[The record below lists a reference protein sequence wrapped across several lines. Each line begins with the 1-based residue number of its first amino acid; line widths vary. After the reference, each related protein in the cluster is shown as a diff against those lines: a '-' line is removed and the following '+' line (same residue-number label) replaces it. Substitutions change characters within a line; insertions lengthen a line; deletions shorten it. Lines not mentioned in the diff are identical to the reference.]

1 MKRWVRSDRLPE
13 DPSILDNL
21 ANKSAGSEEE
31 TVPLS
36 EVQRRLVA
44 EPRKRGSVS
53 SSTSKGNS
61 INSSSGSRPLRPVV
75 DLLGG
80 ADLSASPTTS
90 TQHRNVVSSPG
101 GNVSVEKA
109 RSSPVTRSPA
119 QKPPSTDLLGLD
131 FDSSASVSSHKQN
144 ASVSSHTSTASSSAP
159 QTSAAPATPAH
170 NRLDLT
176 KSILSLYSSTPIQA
190 NPVPTQTNSNNTFA
204 SFQSNNFGGFTSVS
218 PTATAASNTTEPST
232 DSFSN
237 FQSSALAQDLST
249 TTAQKSNGLDSLSF
263 LTGNLNL
270 NPAPT
275 TTSTNPPP
283 ATKGMSNGFDGLF
296 STVSNPS
303 TNWSSASPTVNIN
316 SIPSVTHN
324 SWTTKE
330 NTAANTTTTT
340 GNNNNNNNNG
350 ADNSSTWNLSA
361 WDTKPATKTRPS
373 WTSGNEGWGNT
384 LSLNT
389 QSTHFAT
396 TADEDDEW
404 DDFKSTGPAAPA
416 GGIKAMED
424 DIFGNVWK

>member
-1 MKRWVRSDRLPE
+1 MRSDRLPE
-13 DPSILDNL
+13 DPSILDDL
-21 ANKSAGSEEE
+21 ANKSVGSEEE

-61 INSSSGSRPLRPVV
+61 INSSSGGRPLRPVV

-101 GNVSVEKA
+101 GHLSVEKS

-131 FDSSASVSSHKQN
+131 FDSSASVSSHKHN
-144 ASVSSHTSTASSSAP
+144 ASVSSHVSTTSSSAP
-159 QTSAAPATPAH
+159 QASAAPATPTN
-170 NRLDLT
+170 NRVDLT
-176 KSILSLYSSTPIQA
+176 KSILSLYSSTLMQAQQA

-204 SFQSNNFGGFTSVS
+204 SFQSNNFGGFTSV
-218 PTATAASNTTEPST
+218 PQTTTATSSTTKPSV
-232 DSFSN
+232 DLFFN
-237 FQSSALAQDLST
+237 FQSS
-249 TTAQKSNGLDSLSF
+249 AQKSNGLDSLSF

-275 TTSTNPPP
+275 TTSTNPP
-283 ATKGMSNGFDGLF
+283 ATKGMGNGFDGLF
-296 STVSNPS
+296 STVSNTG

-316 SIPSVTHN
+316 NIPSVTHN

-330 NTAANTTTTT
+330 STAANTTTTT
-340 GNNNNNNNNG
+340 TNNNNNNNNSNG
-350 ADNSSTWNLSA
+350 ANNSSTWNLSA
-361 WDTKPATKTRPS
+361 WDTKPATNTRPS

-384 LSLNT
+384 FSLNT
-389 QSTHFAT
+389 QPTRFASTTTT
-396 TADEDDEW
+396 TAADEEEDEW
-404 DDFKSTGPAAPA
+404 DDFKSTGPAAPAAA